1 MPISIENNSWDY
13 IQGIIEKEINSAFK
27 LRHNM
32 KKEEE
37 EKETTTENLTPDI
50 IEKRKKV
57 FDFLWDTGTQQT
69 VLGYLLGRTIKKN
82 KNPR

>member
-32 KKEEE
+32 KKEE
-37 EKETTTENLTPDI
+37 KETTTTTENLTPEV

-57 FDFLWDTGTQQT
+57 FDFLWSPGIQQT
-69 VLGYLLGRTIKKN
+69 VLGYLLGQKIRKSKK
-82 KNPR
+82 